1 MRRLLG
7 ALLVVGLAALVVVL
21 FVGGGGKEGG
31 GDPRYTIELDNAFGL
46 IEGGDF
52 KVAGVAAGKIEKL
65 GLDRRSKRA
74 LVEVSVSEK
83 GFGSLRKDVRCNVA
97 PQSII
102 GEYFVNCVPGSAR
115 ELWDREERIPVERTT
130 TTVPPDL
137 VGNIMRRPYRE
148 RLSFLISGLGAA
160 VAGNADNLN
169 AAIRRGV
176 PALRETNRVLAILAR
191 QNQVLADLAKNADT
205 VLADLAERRTDVS
218 RFVVEAKE
226 TAQVSASRDVALAEG
241 FRRLPDFLRELRPT
255 MLELGR
261 TAEAQ
266 GPALRN
272 LSLSAVQLERLF
284 ENLGPFADAS
294 REGIDALGEA
304 SKIGSDAVR
313 AAGPTVEEL
322 DRYARGTPEL
332 GKNLAIIFEHLDNR
346 EKAAEPDP
354 RSPGGKGYT
363 GLEALLQYV
372 FDQVLAINI
381 HDGET
386 HILNVFP
393 FEGECAAYA
402 DIERAKEVEEHCSA
416 ALGPNRIGINF
427 PDQTAPAGYDGS
439 DRGPESSD
447 RDPQRSAARR
457 SAREREDALQMPDM
471 SRVLPGGGDAGEGS
485 GSAERPPE
493 PLVKD
498 LPALPAP
505 QTPSVPSAPAAPA
518 PAAKGDQQAK
528 TDLLDFLLGS

>member
-21 FVGGGGKEGG
+21 FVGGSGGG
-31 GDPRYTIELDNAFGL
+31 GDQTPRYTIELDNAFGL

-52 KVAGVAAGKIEKL
+52 KVAGVAAGKIERL
-65 GLDRRSKRA
+65 HLDRKTKRA
-74 LVEVSVSEK
+74 LVDVSVSER
-83 GFGSLRKDVRCNVA
+83 GFGSLRRDVRCNVA

-102 GEYFVNCVPGSAR
+102 GEYFVNCVPGSDPQQ
-115 ELWDREERIPVERTT
+115 WDQDERIPVERTT

-148 RLSFLISGLGAA
+148 RLSFVVSSLGAA

-205 VLADLAERRTDVS
+205 VLADLAEKRTDVS
-218 RFVVEAKE
+218 RFVVEARD
-226 TAQVSASRDVALAEG
+226 TARASAERDVALAEG

-261 TAEAQ
+261 TADAQ
-266 GPALRN
+266 GPALQN
-272 LSLSAVQLERLF
+272 LSRSAEQLERLF
-284 ENLGPFADAS
+284 DNLGPFADAS
-294 REGIDALGEA
+294 RPAIDALGEA
-304 SKIGSDAVR
+304 SKIGAQAAR
-313 AAGPTVEEL
+313 AATPTVDEL

-332 GKNLAIIFEHLDNR
+332 GKNLAIVLEHLDDR

-372 FDQVLAINI
+372 FDQTLAINI

-386 HILNVFP
+386 HILQVFP

-402 DIERAKEVEEHCSA
+402 DIERAKEVEKHCSA
-416 ALGPNRIGINF
+416 ALGPNRVGVTF
-427 PDQTAPAGYDGS
+427 PDATAPAGYDGA

-447 RDPQRSAARR
+447 RDPSRSAAR
-457 SAREREDALQMPDM
+457 SERDRGDALALPDLG
-471 SRVLPGGGDAGEGS
+471 RILPGGGSSDGGGS
-485 GSAERPPE
+485 GERPPE
-493 PLVKD
+493 PLVKE
-498 LPALPAP
+498 LPKLPAP
-505 QTPSVPSAPAAPA
+505 QVPGAPATPQAPTT
-518 PAAKGDQQAK
+518 KDDQQAK
-528 TDLLDFLLGS
+528 NDLLDFLLGS

>member
-1 MRRLLG
+1 MRRVLT
-7 ALLVVGLAALVVVL
+7 ALLVVVGAAALAVVL
-21 FVGGGGKEGG
+21 VGGDG
-31 GDPRYTIELDNAFGL
+31 GDPTPRYTIELDNAFGL

-52 KVAGVAAGKIEKL
+52 KVAGVAAGKIERL
-65 GLDRRSKRA
+65 RLDRTTKRA
-74 LVEVSVSEK
+74 LVDVTVTER
-83 GFGSLRKDVRCNVA
+83 GFGSLRSDVRCSVA

-102 GEYFVNCVPGSAR
+102 GEYYVNCVPGEDRAT
-115 ELWDREERIPVERTT
+115 WDPDERIPVERTT

-148 RLSFLISGLGAA
+148 RLSLLISGLGAA
-160 VAGNADNLN
+160 VAGNADNLD
-169 AAIRRGV
+169 AALRRAT

-218 RFVVEAKE
+218 RFVVEARD
-226 TAQVSASRDVALAEG
+226 TARASAERDVALAEG
-241 FRRLPDFLRELRPT
+241 FRRLPAFLRELRPT

-261 TAEAQ
+261 TADAQ

-272 LSLSAVQLERLF
+272 LSLSAGQLERLF
-284 ENLGPFADAS
+284 ENIGPFADAS
-294 REGIDALGEA
+294 RPAIDALGEA
-304 SKIGSDAVR
+304 SKIGSQAVR
-313 AAGPTVEEL
+313 AATPTVEEL

-332 GKNLAIIFEHLDNR
+332 GKNLAIVLEHLDDR
-346 EKAAEPDP
+346 EHAAERDP
-354 RSPGGKGYT
+354 RSPGGEGYT

-372 FDQVLAINI
+372 FDQTLSINI

-402 DIERAKEVEEHCSA
+402 DIERAKEVAEHCSA
-416 ALGPNRIGINF
+416 ALGPNKIGINF
-427 PDQTAPAGYDGS
+427 PDATAPPGYDGS

-447 RDPQRSAARR
+447 TNNRRRAATRAERDP
-457 SAREREDALQMPDM
+457 DALAMPDL
-471 SRVLPGGGDAGEGS
+471 SRVLPGGSSDGRRS
-485 GSAERPPE
+485 GSAGTDRPPE
-493 PLVKD
+493 PLVKGMPK
-498 LPALPAP
+498 LPA
-505 QTPSVPSAPAAPA
+505 PSVPSAPAAPSA
-518 PAAKGDQQAK
+518 PSAPSAKDQQQAE

>member
-1 MRRLLG
+1 MRRVLG

-21 FVGGGGKEGG
+21 FVGGGSGKGG
-31 GDPRYTIELDNAFGL
+31 GDPKYTIELDNAFGL

-52 KVAGVAAGKIEKL
+52 KVAGVAVGKIEKL
-65 GLDRRSKRA
+65 GLDRRTKRA
-74 LVEVSVSEK
+74 LVEVSVSER
-83 GFGSLRKDVRCNVA
+83 GFGSLRSDVRCNVA

-102 GEYFVNCVPGSAR
+102 GEYFVNCVPGQA
-115 ELWDREERIPVERTT
+115 EALWDRDQRIPVERTT

-148 RLSFLISGLGAA
+148 RLSFVISSLGAA

-169 AAIRRGV
+169 AALRRGV
-176 PALRETNRVLAILAR
+176 PALRETNRVLAILAN

-205 VLADLAERRTDVS
+205 VLADLTERRTDVS

-226 TAQVSASRDVALAEG
+226 TAQASAERDVELAEG

-261 TAEAQ
+261 TADAQ

-272 LSLSAVQLERLF
+272 LSASAGQLQRLF

-294 REGIDALGEA
+294 RPAIEALGEA
-304 SKIGSDAVR
+304 SKTGSQAVR
-313 AAGPTVEEL
+313 AATPTVDEL
-322 DRYARGTPEL
+322 DRYAEGTPEL

-346 EKAAEPDP
+346 EKAVEADL
-354 RSPGGKGYT
+354 RSPGGQGYT

-372 FDQVLAINI
+372 FDQTLAINI

-402 DIERAKEVEEHCSA
+402 DIQRAKEVAKNCSA
-416 ALGPNRIGINF
+416 ALGPNQIGISF
-427 PDQTAPAGYDGS
+427 PDATAPAGYDGS
-439 DRGPESSD
+439 DRGSESSD
-447 RDPQRSAARR
+447 PDPRRAAARG
-457 SAREREDALQMPDM
+457 AGGQREDALAMPDL
-471 SRVLPGGGDAGEGS
+471 SNVLPGGGKPGGG
-485 GSAERPPE
+485 GSAERPPD
-493 PLVKD
+493 PIVKG
-498 LPALPAP
+498 LPQLPAP
-505 QTPSVPSAPAAPA
+505 QAPGAPPVPAAPA
-518 PAAKGDQQAK
+518 PAVKDDQQAK
-528 TDLLDFLLGS
+528 NDLLDFLLGS